1 MANRMQ
7 PLDANMAGFIATIED
22 ASKRSDASRLIELM
36 TVASGEP
43 PTMWGAS
50 IVGFGRYH
58 YRYESGREGDSPA
71 VSFSPRAQTFTLYLT
86 GGFDEIPSLL
96 DRLGPYRRGKGCLHI
111 KRLDDVDENA
121 LAEILEHSLAK
132 AAEFD
137 TSSSR

>member
-7 PLDANMAGFIATIED
+7 PLDANVAGFIA
-22 ASKRSDASRLIELM
+22 
-36 TVASGEP
+36 
-43 PTMWGAS
+43 TMWGAS

-58 YRYESGREGDSPA
+58 YRHESGRGEDSPA

-111 KRLDDVDENA
+111 KRLNDVDENA
-121 LAEILEHSLAK
+121 LAEILEHSLAR